1 MSSHSMN
8 AEDESPNR
16 ALEAIKWL
24 LSLAFVGGGV
34 AAFYYFPQWLLIF
47 RILLFLS
54 LLSVSILVASRTYIG
69 ILAVGLVKDSIREAR
84 KVVWPTRAET
94 MQTTLVVLGMVMLMG
109 VMLWAVD
116 WFLGFIL
123 RRLTGMGA

>member
-1 MSSHSMN
+1 MGS
-8 AEDESPNR
+8 
-16 ALEAIKWL
+16 
-24 LSLAFVGGGV
+24 V
-34 AAFYYFPQWLLIF
+34 AVVW
-47 RILLFLS
+47 
-54 LLSVSILVASRTYIG
+54 
-69 ILAVGLVKDSIREAR
+69 VKDSIREAR

-109 VMLWAVD
+109 VMLWMVD

>member
-1 MSSHSMN
+1 MN
-8 AEDESPNR
+8 VEDESPNR

>member
-1 MSSHSMN
+1 MN
-8 AEDESPNR
+8 VEDESPNR
-16 ALEAIKWL
+16 ALEVAKWL
-24 LSLAFVGGGV
+24 LSLLFVGAGI

-47 RILLFLS
+47 RILLFLA
-54 LLSVSILVASRTYIG
+54 LLSVSILIASRTNFG
-69 ILAVGLVKDSIREAR
+69 ILTVGLIKDSIREAR

-109 VMLWAVD
+109 VMLWMVD

>member
-1 MSSHSMN
+1 MN
-8 AEDESPNR
+8 VEDESPNR
-16 ALEAIKWL
+16 ALEVAKWL
-24 LSLAFVGGGV
+24 LSLSIVGAGI
-34 AAFYYFPQWLLIF
+34 AAFYYFAQWLLIF
-47 RILLFLS
+47 RILLFLA
-54 LLSVSILVASRTYIG
+54 LLSVSILIASRTNFG
-69 ILAVGLVKDSIREAR
+69 ILTVGLIKDSIREAR

-109 VMLWAVD
+109 VMLWMVD

>member
-1 MSSHSMN
+1 MN
-8 AEDESPNR
+8 VEDESPNR
-16 ALEAIKWL
+16 ALEAAKWL
-24 LSLAFVGGGV
+24 LSLAFVGVGI

-54 LLSVSILVASRTYIG
+54 LLSVSFLVASRTHIG
-69 ILAVGLVKDSIREAR
+69 ILAVAWVKDSIREAR

-109 VMLWAVD
+109 VMLWMVD

>member
-1 MSSHSMN
+1 MN
-8 AEDESPNR
+8 VEDESPNR
-16 ALEAIKWL
+16 ALEAAKWL
-24 LSLAFVGGGV
+24 LSLALVGAGV

-47 RILLFLS
+47 RILLFLAV
-54 LLSVSILVASRTYIG
+54 LSISFLVASRTHLG
-69 ILAVGLVKDSIREAR
+69 ILTVGWARDSIREAR

-94 MQTTLVVLGMVMLMG
+94 LQTTLVVLGMVMLMG
-109 VMLWAVD
+109 VMLWMVD

>member
-1 MSSHSMN
+1 MN
-8 AEDESPNR
+8 VEDESPNR
-16 ALEAIKWL
+16 ALEVAKWL
-24 LSLAFVGGGV
+24 LSLSIVGAGI
-34 AAFYYFPQWLLIF
+34 AAFYYFAQWLLIF
-47 RILLFLS
+47 RILLFLA
-54 LLSVSILVASRTYIG
+54 LLGISILIASRTNFG
-69 ILAVGLVKDSIREAR
+69 ILTVGLIKDSIREAR

-109 VMLWAVD
+109 VMLWMVD